1 MSYSLNRNAT
11 VFYFINIFLFLFI
24 ILIFLLALFLR
35 LPNFISSFYSY
46 CVHLVLLSSPLLC
59 FFRSYSFN
67 ICSWFYFFTASIH
80 LSSLS
85 YSKKIVLK
93 YFLSFPIISRVP
105 ILLMFSFL
113 CCIESFSL
121 CALLFVIQSFHF
133 RSMFNSIVLPHM

>member
-11 VFYFINIFLFLFI
+11 VFHFINIFLFLFI
-24 ILIFLLALFLR
+24 ILIFLLAFFLQ
-35 LPNFISSFYSY
+35 LTNFISPFYSY

-67 ICSWFYFFTASIH
+67 ICSWFYVFTASIH

-93 YFLSFPIISRVP
+93 YFLSIPHYYFTSSNSSYV
-105 ILLMFSFL
+105 FVL

-121 CALLFVIQSFHF
+121 CALFISFVI
-133 RSMFNSIVLPHM
+133 RNSIIPF

>member
-1 MSYSLNRNAT
+1 LSEKFIPQRKTFKSVTHIFSFFDMSYSLNRNAT

-93 YFLSFPIISRVP
+93 YFLSIPHYFTSSNSSYV
-105 ILLMFSFL
+105 
-113 CCIESFSL
+113 
-121 CALLFVIQSFHF
+121 FVF
-133 RSMFNSIVLPHM
+133 VLY